1 MLGPQLLMMDIR
13 LIVMNL
19 LTPCCGA
26 RVRSGINDANNHI
39 DRLEHLFYDMRETS
53 KEYDL
58 SQVNKIK
65 TLEADV

>member
-1 MLGPQLLMMDIR
+1 MMDMR

-19 LTPCCGA
+19 LSPCCGA
-26 RVRSGINDANNHI
+26 RVRSESTEAKNHI
-39 DRLEHLFYDMRETS
+39 ERLEHLYYDMRETC